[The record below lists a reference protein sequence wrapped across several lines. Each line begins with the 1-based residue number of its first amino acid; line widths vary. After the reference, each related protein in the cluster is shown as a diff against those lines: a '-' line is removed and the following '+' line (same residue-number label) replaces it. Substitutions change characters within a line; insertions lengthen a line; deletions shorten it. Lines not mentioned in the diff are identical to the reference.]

1 MPDDAAEGEGAFPE
15 LDLAAIVGGMREGV
29 QVISPRYEY
38 LYVNEAA
45 ALHGRASIE
54 ALVGRTMMELYPGIE
69 HSEMFAHL
77 TRVLNEGG
85 THRME
90 NEFQFPDG
98 GTGWFE
104 LRISRV
110 PAGAVILSIDVTD
123 RKDLEMRVRRAQR
136 MDAVGQLAGGIAH
149 DFNNLL
155 TIIHNYGTFVQEG
168 LAESDPLRDDVD
180 CVLEA
185 TRRGAELTKKLLS
198 FARQAPLAPQIVE
211 VSPALE
217 EIHRLLS
224 RVLGEDVVLSTLVD
238 PDIGAVRM
246 DRSAFDQILV
256 NLAINGRDAMIG
268 GGSLT
273 IEAQPAILGPEWAGT
288 HAVRLPPGDYVVI
301 SVTDTGS
308 GIPREHLERIF
319 DPFFT
324 TKENGTG
331 LGLATCWGLV
341 EQAGGALTVYSE
353 LDTGTT
359 FRMYLPTTDAAD
371 TAARASPP
379 PAAARGER
387 VLVVEDEDMVRAL
400 LARVLREHGYKVV
413 EAATA
418 AEALLLVEDI
428 GDELDLLV
436 TDVIMPRMSGVE
448 LADRIRRRFPQM
460 RALFVSGF
468 APRSLERRGLGD
480 EDLPV
485 LTKPFTP
492 DSLLRA
498 VRSVLGQDSPE
509 RS

>member
-1 MPDDAAEGEGAFPE
+1 MADDAADEGGAFPE
-15 LDLAAIVGGMREGV
+15 LDLAAILGKIREGV
-29 QVISPRYEY
+29 QVISPSFQY

-45 ALHGRASIE
+45 ASQGRSSVE
-54 ALVGRTMMELYPGIE
+54 ALVGHTMMECYPGIE
-69 HSEMFAHL
+69 KTEMFSHL
-77 TRVLNEGG
+77 SRVMDEGG
-85 THRME
+85 THSLE

-98 GTGWFE
+98 SSGWFE
-104 LRISRV
+104 LRMSRV
-110 PAGAVILSIDVTD
+110 PAGVVVLSIDVTD

-168 LAESDPLRDDVD
+168 LADADPLRDDVD

-185 TRRGAELTKKLLS
+185 TRRGADLTKKLLS
-198 FARQAPLAPQIVE
+198 FSKQAPFAPQVVD

-224 RVLGEDVVLSTLVD
+224 RVLGEDVVLSTMVD
-238 PDIGAVRM
+238 PDVGCVRM
-246 DRSAFDQILV
+246 DRSAFDQVLV
-256 NLAINGRDAMIG
+256 NLAINGRDAMTD

-273 IEAQPAILGPEWAGT
+273 LEAQRAKLGPEWAGT
-288 HAVRLPPGDYVVI
+288 HAVKLPPGEYVVI
-301 SVTDTGS
+301 SVTDTGT
-308 GIPREHLERIF
+308 GIPRENLERIF

-324 TKENGTG
+324 TKDDGTG

-353 LDTGTT
+353 LAQGTT
-359 FRMYLPTTDAAD
+359 FRVYLPIANGAEVGE
-371 TAARASPP
+371 RAFPP
-379 PAAARGER
+379 PAAAHGER
-387 VLVVEDEDMVRAL
+387 VLVVEDEEMVRTL

-413 EAATA
+413 EAGTA

-428 GDELDLLV
+428 GEELDLIV

-448 LADRIRRRFPQM
+448 LADRIRRRFPRM

-468 APRSLERRGLGD
+468 APRSLERRGLGQD
-480 EDLPV
+480 DLPV

-498 VRSVLGQDSPE
+498 VRDVFGQDPGDE
-509 RS
+509 R